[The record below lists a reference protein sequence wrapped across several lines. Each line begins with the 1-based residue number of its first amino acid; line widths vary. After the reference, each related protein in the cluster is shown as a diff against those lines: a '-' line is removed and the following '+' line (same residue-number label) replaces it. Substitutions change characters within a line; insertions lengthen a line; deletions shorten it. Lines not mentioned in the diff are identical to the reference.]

1 MAAGLPQSRCRLF
14 QHLLFSLWALQG
26 GLVTSNPGVKVTQ
39 QPPVVSKRQGETL
52 ELSCGV
58 NQVNWFFYWYR
69 QQPGEPKLQ
78 YFGTFSTY
86 SSDLEDDTKSSL
98 DSRLS
103 GKRKGNETTLYL
115 KDLQLSD
122 TGLYLCAS
130 KDTVTVAASVT
141 VTKLTT
147 KQYCFKAEMAAGLPQ
162 SRCGLFQH
170 LLFSLWTLQGGLVTS
185 TSGVEVTQHPTLA
198 NKRQGETLEL
208 SCDVHQKTY
217 HYYCAAPKYAS
228 PSESKVG
235 RRARKEPSRRAGSSW
250 EDFARGARE
259 AAVLCEQAYF
269 ADTGTQLI
277 VEDENCQRSQPT
289 VHLLGPVC
297 HKDHVTLVCVAQ
309 GFPYEWPIDVSWKR
323 DAQEVTRLS
332 FATDPVRTLNGTCNF
347 GVSSR
352 LSMTAAEWQER
363 HVYSCHVRQ
372 GNIAEAEESM
382 EREPSQQPGVEE
394 RIPSHKRHSAQA
406 STVLEFQSSLHTGQ
420 LIFLLLV
427 VKSFAYGTAL
437 GIYTACKKKTGL

>member
-26 GLVTSNPGVKVTQ
+26 VTQ

-122 TGLYLCAS
+122 TGIFGGGR
-130 KDTVTVAASVT
+130 V
-141 VTKLTT
+141 
-147 KQYCFKAEMAAGLPQ
+147 LPMH
-162 SRCGLFQH
+162 G
-170 LLFSLWTLQGGLVTS
+170 
-185 TSGVEVTQHPTLA
+185 
-198 NKRQGETLEL
+198 
-208 SCDVHQKTY
+208 
-217 HYYCAAPKYAS
+217 
-228 PSESKVG
+228 
-235 RRARKEPSRRAGSSW
+235 
-250 EDFARGARE
+250 
-259 AAVLCEQAYF
+259 
-269 ADTGTQLI
+269 
-277 VEDENCQRSQPT
+277 PT

-372 GNIAEAEESM
+372 GNIAEAEEPTLA
-382 EREPSQQPGVEE
+382 PS
-394 RIPSHKRHSAQA
+394 RFPS
-406 STVLEFQSSLHTGQ
+406 TIQSVGADL
-420 LIFLLLV
+420 
-427 VKSFAYGTAL
+427 
-437 GIYTACKKKTGL
+437 

>member
-14 QHLLFSLWALQG
+14 QHLLFSLWALQ

-69 QQPGEPKLQ
+69 QQPGEPN
-78 YFGTFSTY
+78 
-86 SSDLEDDTKSSL
+86 DLEDDTKSSL

-141 VTKLTT
+141 
-147 KQYCFKAEMAAGLPQ
+147 CHFIPQ
-162 SRCGLFQH
+162 
-170 LLFSLWTLQGGLVTS
+170 
-185 TSGVEVTQHPTLA
+185 PI
-198 NKRQGETLEL
+198 
-208 SCDVHQKTY
+208 
-217 HYYCAAPKYAS
+217 
-228 PSESKVG
+228 
-235 RRARKEPSRRAGSSW
+235 
-250 EDFARGARE
+250 RE
-259 AAVLCEQAYF
+259 CL
-269 ADTGTQLI
+269 
-277 VEDENCQRSQPT
+277 
-289 VHLLGPVC
+289 
-297 HKDHVTLVCVAQ
+297 DHVTLVCVAQ

-372 GNIAEAEESM
+372 GNIAEAEEPTLA
-382 EREPSQQPGVEE
+382 PS
-394 RIPSHKRHSAQA
+394 RFPS
-406 STVLEFQSSLHTGQ
+406 TIQSVGADL
-420 LIFLLLV
+420 
-427 VKSFAYGTAL
+427 
-437 GIYTACKKKTGL
+437 

>member
-1 MAAGLPQSRCRLF
+1 KLLLLLLLLLTTLSLGSHSPSRLM
-14 QHLLFSLWALQG
+14 
-26 GLVTSNPGVKVTQ
+26 TQ

-141 VTKLTT
+141 K
-147 KQYCFKAEMAAGLPQ
+147 
-162 SRCGLFQH
+162 
-170 LLFSLWTLQGGLVTS
+170 TS
-185 TSGVEVTQHPTLA
+185 P
-198 NKRQGETLEL
+198 
-208 SCDVHQKTY
+208 
-217 HYYCAAPKYAS
+217 
-228 PSESKVG
+228 
-235 RRARKEPSRRAGSSW
+235 
-250 EDFARGARE
+250 FA
-259 AAVLCEQAYF
+259 
-269 ADTGTQLI
+269 
-277 VEDENCQRSQPT
+277 DENCQRSQPT

-372 GNIAEAEESM
+372 GNIAEAEEPTLA
-382 EREPSQQPGVEE
+382 PS
-394 RIPSHKRHSAQA
+394 RFPS
-406 STVLEFQSSLHTGQ
+406 TIQSVGADL
-420 LIFLLLV
+420 
-427 VKSFAYGTAL
+427 
-437 GIYTACKKKTGL
+437 